1 MASWPWERRCSEG
14 FEVRI
19 HIPCCAPHRTLTRTP
34 RLSPQVADIWSLG
47 IILFAMLF
55 GAFPFKGRDR
65 RYIQAVLL
73 GQYAIP
79 PNIPVRC
86 GAQG

>member
-1 MASWPWERRCSEG
+1 M
-14 FEVRI
+14 
-19 HIPCCAPHRTLTRTP
+19 
-34 RLSPQVADIWSLG
+34 
-47 IILFAMLF
+47 FAMLF